1 VSVRAVARP
10 ALLVALLVT
19 TMIAAELPPLR
30 ALAAWI
36 DAREPSL
43 LRIVAVVLAL
53 GFALF
58 FIGILKLVMDRDE
71 ALSQSEAEDVARSVR
86 LAARPVFSRSSRY
99 RVIGAAAGRGGADA
113 FRLHEMRAAWRSGAV
128 WREPLWR
135 RRAVTTAGALLIAG
149 GLFSGAVV
157 VGPPWI
163 KVLFALLTIYV
174 AARLAWGWFVS
185 EKINKESLR

>member
-1 VSVRAVARP
+1 MRAVARP

-58 FIGILKLVMDRDE
+58 FIGILKLMMDRDE
-71 ALSQSEAEDVARSVR
+71 TLSHSEAEDVARSVR

-135 RRAVTTAGALLIAG
+135 RRRHGIPIYSPLLESRPARAGEGCLSPLQMLSHPTLPCHG
-149 GLFSGAVV
+149 RVQ
-157 VGPPWI
+157 P
-163 KVLFALLTIYV
+163 
-174 AARLAWGWFVS
+174 
-185 EKINKESLR
+185 SLKTRT